1 MNRWQS
7 IALIARTQQIAIA
20 STTMRKMSMIPKS
33 SKKVASDASWH
44 GLTEST
50 THTRQMMVNGRGA
63 MEKEVEILSYGFY
76 DRTMERLSKIY
87 PDRMLTDKDAVILL
101 AQEIDDYRTKIRAL
115 EDRPVSADEMKAQ
128 DELRVCKSDNEM
140 LKDVIIR
147 LAMRLVGM

>member
-1 MNRWQS
+1 M
-7 IALIARTQQIAIA
+7 T
-20 STTMRKMSMIPKS
+20 
-33 SKKVASDASWH
+33 
-44 GLTEST
+44 
-50 THTRQMMVNGRGA
+50 GRRL
-63 MEKEVEILSYGFY
+63 MILSYGFY

-101 AQEIDDYRTKIRAL
+101 AQEIDAYRAKIRAL
-115 EDRPVSADEMKAQ
+115 ENRPVSADEMKAQ